1 MTRLWASLGVTL
13 TLATR
18 SYVLLVGTIPAINGS
33 VMPGYLLQSGKSSN
47 KGQGG
52 TPPQL
57 TCCSHRRKREA
68 HLLVIGEG
76 CGGEEWR
83 AREGWRGTDGGEG
96 VGRKG
101 KPLSPPSSHPHHLLV
116 HLFVQPADHWR
127 KNQTS
132 PLTAKISLVGYKYL

>member
-1 MTRLWASLGVTL
+1 M
-13 TLATR
+13 TR
-18 SYVLLVGTIPAINGS
+18 SYSNRPFLCALGRNYSCYQRVCS
-33 VMPGYLLQSGKSSN
+33 VRLFIAKGKLNKST

-57 TCCSHRRKREA
+57 TCCLHRRKKEA

-83 AREGWRGTDGGEG
+83 VREGWRGTDGGEG

-101 KPLSPPSSHPHHLLV
+101 KPLSPPSSYPHHLLV

-127 KNQTS
+127 KNQTN
-132 PLTAKISLVGYKYL
+132 PLTMKISPVGYKS

>member
-1 MTRLWASLGVTL
+1 MELHALTL
-13 TLATR
+13 TAH
-18 SYVLLVGTIPAINGS
+18 SYALLVGTIPAINGS
-33 VMPGYLLQSGKSSN
+33 VASGYILQSGKLNKST

-57 TCCSHRRKREA
+57 TCCLHRRKREA

-83 AREGWRGTDGGEG
+83 VREGWRGTDSGEG

-101 KPLSPPSSHPHHLLV
+101 KPLSSPSSYPHHLLV

-127 KNQTS
+127 KNQTN
-132 PLTAKISLVGYKYL
+132 PLTMKISPVGYKL